1 MRCSSKLAKLL
12 GVIVLGGCQT
22 PVPDPPPPVSKAE
35 LPSAAPRAVGALA
48 AGTDGAPRPDPS
60 AFQDPEPE
68 RGDLI
73 PYPDGPPS
81 AHGGSG
87 SGGAAAGPAPPDP
100 NAVEL

>member
-1 MRCSSKLAKLL
+1 MRWSSKLARLS
-12 GVIVLGGCQT
+12 GVMVLAGCQT

-60 AFQDPEPE
+60 AFQEPD
-68 RGDLI
+68 RGAFI
-73 PYPDGPPS
+73 PYPGGPPN

-87 SGGAAAGPAPPDP
+87 SGGASAAPAPQDP
-100 NAVEL
+100 NSVQL